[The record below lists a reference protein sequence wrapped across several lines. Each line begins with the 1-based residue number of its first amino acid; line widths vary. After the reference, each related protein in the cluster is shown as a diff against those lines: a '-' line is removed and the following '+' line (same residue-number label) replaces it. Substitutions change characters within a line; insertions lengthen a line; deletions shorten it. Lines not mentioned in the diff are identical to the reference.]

1 MEGTVWN
8 KPETNSLHAYMAARN
23 EAIINLRVLAV
34 LIVVIGHCII
44 IFDPAWSRPMGYESL
59 YPSGFLVSVKRL
71 INLFQMELFFSISG
85 FCFYYSI
92 HKVSDFGHFVLNK
105 ACRLIIP
112 FIATGMLWQI
122 PLRAIARYNGFAD
135 KNILQIW
142 EAFFTLKDCGHLWF
156 LPVLF
161 FLFLI
166 SYLLLKTHRKAIW
179 VVPFIAAGL
188 YALYVRLPGDFQISN
203 IAKYLIFFLLGY
215 YLNLSGLMEKI
226 KGSGWNKFATVLS
239 YLIIAGTVVMVCVFD
254 TDIRNYMTSG
264 IISALFVV
272 GLYLVIPSRSGNLT
286 KWIDKN
292 SFGIYL
298 FHSPVLYLGYRYLG
312 CLPPY
317 LYVPLQFVICIGVS
331 LMMIWLLRKLHLG
344 ILIGEK

>member
-1 MEGTVWN
+1 MEGIVWN

-179 VVPFIAAGL
+179 VVPFIAVGL

-203 IAKYLIFFLLGY
+203 IAKYLIFFLLAAW
-215 YLNLSGLMEKI
+215 LSADMQLCEQSVPKKI
-226 KGSGWNKFATVLS
+226 KEQYEKWGLPTQFDALKVSELLS
-239 YLIIAGTVVMVCVFD
+239 YMKKDKKTMGMQL
-254 TDIRNYMTSG
+254 N
-264 IISALFVV
+264 FVLLEEI
-272 GLYLVIPSRSGNLT
+272 GSSILVHNINPADVE
-286 KWIDKN
+286 K
-292 SFGIYL
+292 
-298 FHSPVLYLGYRYLG
+298 VLYEKGRKRNA
-312 CLPPY
+312 
-317 LYVPLQFVICIGVS
+317 VS
-331 LMMIWLLRKLHLG
+331 YY
-344 ILIGEK
+344 